1 MTTTNSNI
9 PENEIDKLLNILK
22 EYRVMIVILTLLF
35 TMSAG
40 VYALFVHKPI
50 YQATALIQL
59 GKENTFVVEDENTL
73 REKLIATYRI
83 YTDPNQPLPRIT
95 DVMRPK
101 YSKALLQLTAQ
112 GRDKGSL
119 KQMLTQKL
127 SELQKEHNTTIT
139 KYINDQT
146 KRLNS
151 TTNVIKRSKIE
162 IQKLKEA
169 SAKDEKRLQAL
180 EDSEL
185 AELSILTVKIVK
197 NEAYITRLEDKID
210 IYAKRERDLKKT
222 LLPMRTLHTDLVDS
236 IDVHSKPITPSKSI
250 IIVVGFVSG
259 LLLSVFIAIFM
270 SLLGSR
276 RA

>member
-9 PENEIDKLLNILK
+9 PENEIDKLLNIVR

-35 TMSAG
+35 TISAG

-59 GKENTFVVEDENTL
+59 GKKNTFVVEDENTL

-83 YTDPNQPLPRIT
+83 YTDPNQSLPRIT

-101 YSKALLQLTAQ
+101 YSKALIQLTAQ
-112 GRDKGSL
+112 GRSKESL
-119 KQMLTQKL
+119 KQLLTQKL
-127 SELQKEHNTTIT
+127 NELQKEHNTTIAT
-139 KYINDQT
+139 YIEGQT

-151 TTNVIKRSKIE
+151 TTQVIKRSKNE
-162 IQKLKEA
+162 IKRLKEA
-169 SAKDEKRLQAL
+169 SQKDEKRLESLQ
-180 EDSEL
+180 DSEL
-185 AELSILTVKIVK
+185 AQLSILTVKIVK

-210 IYAKRERDLKKT
+210 MYQRREKEYKKT
-222 LLPMRTLHTDLVDS
+222 LFPKRTFHTNLVDS
-236 IDVHSKPITPSKSI
+236 VDVHSKPITPSKGI

-259 LLLSVFIAIFM
+259 LLLALFIAIFM
-270 SLLGSR
+270 SLIGSR
-276 RA
+276 RE

>member
-9 PENEIDKLLNILK
+9 PENEIDKLLNIVK

-35 TMSAG
+35 TISAG

-101 YSKALLQLTAQ
+101 YSKALIQLTAQ
-112 GRDKGSL
+112 GRDKESL

-169 SAKDEKRLQAL
+169 SAKDEERLQTL
-180 EDSEL
+180 QDSEL
-185 AELSILTVKIVK
+185 AQLSILTVKIVK

-210 IYAKRERDLKKT
+210 IYAKRERDLKQT
-222 LLPMRTLHTDLVDS
+222 LLANRTLHTDLVDR

-259 LLLSVFIAIFM
+259 LLLGVFIAIFM
-270 SLLGSR
+270 SLLRSR
-276 RA
+276 RE

>member
-9 PENEIDKLLNILK
+9 PENEIDKLLNIVK

-35 TMSAG
+35 TISAG

-59 GKENTFVVEDENTL
+59 GKKNTFVVEDENTL

-101 YSKALLQLTAQ
+101 YSKALIQLTAQ
-112 GRDKGSL
+112 GRDKESL

-169 SAKDEKRLQAL
+169 SAKDEERLQTL
-180 EDSEL
+180 QDSEL
-185 AELSILTVKIVK
+185 AQLSILTVKIVK

-210 IYAKRERDLKKT
+210 IYAKRERDLKQT
-222 LLPMRTLHTDLVDS
+222 LLANRTLHTDLVDR

-259 LLLSVFIAIFM
+259 LLLGVFIAIFM
-270 SLLGSR
+270 SLLRSR
-276 RA
+276 RE

>member
-9 PENEIDKLLNILK
+9 PENEIDKLLNIVK

-35 TMSAG
+35 TISAG

-83 YTDPNQPLPRIT
+83 YTDPNQSLPRIT

-101 YSKALLQLTAQ
+101 YSKALIQLTAQ
-112 GRDKGSL
+112 GRDKESL

-169 SAKDEKRLQAL
+169 SAKDEERLQTL
-180 EDSEL
+180 QDSEL
-185 AELSILTVKIVK
+185 AQLSILTVKIVK

-210 IYAKRERDLKKT
+210 IYAKRERDLKQT
-222 LLPMRTLHTDLVDS
+222 LLANRTLHTDLVDR

-259 LLLSVFIAIFM
+259 LLLGVFIAIFM
-270 SLLGSR
+270 SLLRSR
-276 RA
+276 RE